1 MCVTLT
7 RLTLSDAE
15 AFQRMQREAFAG
27 LLARYRDCET
37 NPACE
42 MIGRIREKLAQPHR
56 YFYQIEA
63 DGGAVGAICVVDF
76 GDPSQRKRISP
87 LFILPEY
94 QRRGFARAAIREAE
108 RLHGETGWA
117 LDTILQEEGNCRLYE
132 KLGYRRT
139 GETKEINE
147 RMTLVFYEKP

>member
-87 LFILPEY
+87 LFILPAH
-94 QRRGFARAAIREAE
+94 RGRGLAQAAIAEAE
-108 RLHGETGWA
+108 RLHGAHGWMLA
-117 LDTILQEEGNCRLYE
+117 TIAQEAGNCHL
-132 KLGYRRT
+132 
-139 GETKEINE
+139 
-147 RMTLVFYEKP
+147 